1 MIISALPF
9 IIAHLVCF
17 AAIWTGV
24 HMTDVLIAIG
34 LYALRMFG
42 VTAGY
47 HRYFSHKTYKTS
59 RVFQFILAF
68 IAQSSAQRGV
78 LWWAAGH
85 RHHHKFSDT
94 PEDLHSPVQ
103 HGFWYSHVGWIFAPE
118 NQGTDLSAVPDLAKY
133 PELVWLDRNRYLPAI
148 LLGFTVWLAAGW
160 SGLVVGFFWS
170 TVALWHATFTIN
182 SLSHV
187 FGKQRYLT
195 GDTSRNNV
203 FLALLTFG
211 EGWHNNHH
219 FYQRAACQGFR
230 WYEVDISYYVLRLL
244 AAFGVVRNLK
254 RPPRAVVMNESRAG
268 RTVVEKAAS
277 QLAASFC
284 AARIAAELRQS
295 IAEGRVRLE
304 HSAEQVSHRIAAWQ
318 SDAGHRIDSFH
329 DDMTA
334 LMHRWQHSAED
345 GIERM
350 RDDLSDMIEHIHLP
364 AMPSM
369 AELRNRAQD
378 MFAHTP
384 SMNDV
389 VTRARQILLQDVADR
404 VYSETISG
412 SAKS

>member
-1 MIISALPF
+1 MLIGATPF

-24 HMTDVLIAIG
+24 HMTDILIAVG

-47 HRYFSHKTYKTS
+47 HRYFSHKSYKTG

-85 RHHHKFSDT
+85 RHHHKYSDT
-94 PEDLHSPVQ
+94 PEDLHSPAQ
-103 HGFWYSHVGWIFAPE
+103 RGFWYSHVLWIFAPE
-118 NQGTDLSAVPDLAKY
+118 NQDTDMSAVPDLAKY

-148 LLGFTVWLAAGW
+148 LLGFAVWLAAGW

-187 FGKQRYLT
+187 FGRQRYLT

-219 FYQRAACQGFR
+219 HYQSAACQGFR
-230 WYEVDISYYVLRLL
+230 WYEVDISYYALRLL
-244 AAFGVVRNLK
+244 AALGIVRDLK

-268 RTVVEKAAS
+268 RTVVERAAS
-277 QLAASFC
+277 QLAASFS
-284 AARIAAELRQS
+284 AARIAGDLRQS
-295 IAEGRVRLE
+295 VADGRLRLQR
-304 HSAEQVSHRIAAWQ
+304 SAEEVSHRISAWQ
-318 SDAGHRIDSFH
+318 TDANQRIDSLQG
-329 DDMTA
+329 DLSA
-334 LMHRWQHSAED
+334 LLHRWQHDAED
-345 GIERM
+345 GLESA
-350 RDDLSDMIEHIHLP
+350 RDELHELMEHVHLP
-364 AMPSM
+364 TMPSM
-369 AELRNRAQD
+369 ADLRSRAQD
-378 MFAHTP
+378 MFATTP

-389 VTRARQILLQDVADR
+389 VARARQILLQNVAQELR
-404 VYSETISG
+404 
-412 SAKS
+412 SAPA